1 MNIKNWWGW
10 LDVIQTKQLHWG
22 RGFHGLVH
30 LWTPLAKVCSKGL
43 FYFYIFITDHFFW
56 IWRPTFWYLD
66 FEIFGF
72 IIQKVMKRHRI
83 QNDFVKKFTTKLRYK
98 MFKLLYDFAVCYF
111 SAGKYIIFIY
121 CTWVFFGYAW
131 CTFIKINMYTW

>member
-1 MNIKNWWGW
+1 MWFKQNNCTGDEVFMDWFIYEPRW
-10 LDVIQTKQLHWG
+10 LKCV
-22 RGFHGLVH
+22 
-30 LWTPLAKVCSKGL
+30 PKG
-43 FYFYIFITDHFFW
+43 YFIFIFLLQIIFFG
-56 IWRPTFWYLD
+56 FGDQLFDNLD
-66 FEIFGF
+66 FEIF

-111 SAGKYIIFIY
+111 SAGKYIGVIFIY

>member
-1 MNIKNWWGW
+1 MDWFIYEPRW
-10 LDVIQTKQLHWG
+10 LKCV
-22 RGFHGLVH
+22 
-30 LWTPLAKVCSKGL
+30 PKG
-43 FYFYIFITDHFFW
+43 YFIFIFLLQIIFFG
-56 IWRPTFWYLD
+56 FGDQLFDNLD
-66 FEIFGF
+66 FEIF

-121 CTWVFFGYAW
+121 CTWVFFGYA
-131 CTFIKINMYTW
+131 